1 MTLLIASRIVL
12 RQFKKIKKN
21 FFLKNKRLG
30 SELMHFQT
38 GDSVVSDED
47 IHDFIDDKTSFSSKL
62 TNPQY
67 FDYSESVLKF
77 SKHMYFQSFYQII
90 FSSEEGYKWY
100 YDFKANKGSFE
111 GNLFRIEWIIPELN
125 LPFTIELRGKKFK
138 LRKKD
143 KIIKKISQR

>member
-38 GDSVVSDED
+38 GDSVVSSED
-47 IHDFIDDKTSFSSKL
+47 FQDFIDDKTIFSSKL
-62 TNPQY
+62 TNSQY

-77 SKHMYFQSFYQII
+77 SMHMYFQCFYQII
-90 FSSEEGYKWY
+90 FSNEEGYKWY

-111 GNLFRIEWIIPELN
+111 GNLFLIEWIIPDID
-125 LPFTIELRGKKFK
+125 LPFTIELWEKKF
-138 LRKKD
+138 
-143 KIIKKISQR
+143 